1 MRYRLGGTVAVGGG
15 GGGGGAEEE
24 AGVAL
29 VFFLRFA
36 CVRVAIALVLE
47 LFAPVKVLENE
58 GIGPSPHY
66 GRD

>member
-1 MRYRLGGTVAVGGG
+1 MEEGRRL
-15 GGGGGAEEE
+15 EMSF
-24 AGVAL
+24 

-47 LFAPVKVLENE
+47 LFAAVKVLENE
-58 GIGPSPHY
+58 RIGPSPHY